1 MNLNLNEIK
10 IFVKNSNVK
19 KISDMKIKE
28 VEEKFN
34 VQLIS
39 QTKSASIP
47 NVTVF
52 LFNYNSKYRELDL
65 KWNSEYIHLF
75 NGISEIIA

>member
-10 IFVKNSNVK
+10 IFVKNNKVK

-47 NVTVF
+47 NITVF
-52 LFNYNSKYRELDL
+52 LFGYNSKYRELDL
-65 KWNSEYIHLF
+65 KWSSEYIHLF
-75 NGISEIIA
+75 NEISKIIV